1 MASYKLLLLK
11 FLKFTAVGF
20 AGLIVDFST
29 TYFLKEIIK
38 INKFV
43 ANAIGFTI
51 AASVNYILN
60 RIWTFE
66 SNNQNIGEEYFKFI
80 IVSIIGLA
88 INSFVLWLVL
98 KKFKIN
104 FYAAK
109 FMAIVITTIWNFFGN
124 LLFTFGY

>member
-1 MASYKLLLLK
+1 MANYNLLLFK

-38 INKFV
+38 INKFI
-43 ANAIGFTI
+43 ANAIGFII

-66 SNNQNIGEEYFKFI
+66 SNNKNI
-80 IVSIIGLA
+80 
-88 INSFVLWLVL
+88 
-98 KKFKIN
+98 
-104 FYAAK
+104 
-109 FMAIVITTIWNFFGN
+109 
-124 LLFTFGY
+124 